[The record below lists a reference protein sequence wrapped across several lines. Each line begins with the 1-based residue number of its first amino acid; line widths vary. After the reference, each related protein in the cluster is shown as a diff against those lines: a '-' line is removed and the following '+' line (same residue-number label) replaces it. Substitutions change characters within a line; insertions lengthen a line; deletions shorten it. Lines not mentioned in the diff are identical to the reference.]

1 MNKHEDVTSVIVSA
15 TRSLKVLFSLFLLL
29 ITTCLATERVTV
41 SCHFE
46 AVADGYK
53 SFSTDGFSLDENK
66 GLIDISW
73 DLRESSVKDLDA
85 FEIRA
90 KSEAAEELEDYLR
103 ISPDTVEHDFCLTR
117 NGHGV
122 GFWSR
127 NVDRFPG
134 LTKIAESF
142 GEVNAY
148 VNSETGE
155 VEA

>member
-1 MNKHEDVTSVIVSA
+1 M
-15 TRSLKVLFSLFLLL
+15 KVDKYLTTLLWS
-29 ITTCLATERVTV
+29 TV
-41 SCHFE
+41 
-46 AVADGYK
+46 D
-53 SFSTDGFSLDENK
+53 TDGFSLDENK
-66 GLIDISW
+66 GLINVSCN
-73 DLRESSVKDLDA
+73 LRESSVKDLDA

-90 KSEAAEELEDYLR
+90 KSEAAKELEDYLR
-103 ISPDTVEHDFCLTR
+103 ISPDTLEHDFCLTR
-117 NGHGV
+117 NGHGA

-127 NVDRFPG
+127 SVDRFPG

>member
-1 MNKHEDVTSVIVSA
+1 M
-15 TRSLKVLFSLFLLL
+15 KVDKYLTTLLWS
-29 ITTCLATERVTV
+29 TV
-41 SCHFE
+41 
-46 AVADGYK
+46 D
-53 SFSTDGFSLDENK
+53 TDGFSLDENK
-66 GLIDISW
+66 GLIDVSW

-103 ISPDTVEHDFCLTR
+103 ISPDTVERDFCLTR
-117 NGHGV
+117 NAHGV

-127 NVDRFPG
+127 GNFPG